1 MEENDIPVAPCI
13 LGIVLG
19 GMVEG
24 HFITTMIR
32 TDGNLLAFFQ
42 RPIAAFLGTLTLL
55 IWLSPL
61 LVRLW
66 RFRRTG

>member
-1 MEENDIPVAPCI
+1 
-13 LGIVLG
+13 
-19 GMVEG
+19 
-24 HFITTMIR
+24 MIR
-32 TDGNLLAFFQ
+32 ADGNLLAFFQ